1 MSAIEMSANPNSH
14 PGPSKHVNT
23 LRSVERSRPSAK
35 GPSNDRILH
44 TARIYTNSIMADAEK
59 IEAAVSQE
67 EVDAAK
73 EEIEA
78 ADPGGEDEAK
88 TEFEVTAEEVSILRA
103 ELACE
108 FPDDYKYLR

>member
-1 MSAIEMSANPNSH
+1 M
-14 PGPSKHVNT
+14 NT
-23 LRSVERSRPSAK
+23 TAT
-35 GPSNDRILH
+35 
-44 TARIYTNSIMADAEK
+44 TARGRTHTNFIMADAGT

-67 EVDAAK
+67 EVDKAK